1 VQLGG
6 EPGKI
11 SIGLRPVRA
20 GGSRRPFPC
29 QGTGARVNDIT
40 ERQAEHTLEQRV
52 DSLLARVHAARAEIV
67 DRGLDA
73 VRVDR
78 EHRAGAGEPA

>member
-1 VQLGG
+1 
-6 EPGKI
+6 
-11 SIGLRPVRA
+11 
-20 GGSRRPFPC
+20 
-29 QGTGARVNDIT
+29 VNEIT
-40 ERQAEHTLEQRV
+40 ERQAENTLEQRV

-78 EHRAGAGEPA
+78 EHRAGAGEPS